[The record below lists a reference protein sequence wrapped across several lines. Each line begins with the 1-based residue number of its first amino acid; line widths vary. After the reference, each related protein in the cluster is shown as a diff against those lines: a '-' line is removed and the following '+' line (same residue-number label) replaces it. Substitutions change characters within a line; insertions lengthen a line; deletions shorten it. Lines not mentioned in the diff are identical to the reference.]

1 VVAALVALALGA
13 GVVLLVR
20 AGTDEPADAADASS
34 SAAATSSAASSS
46 APTDSDPAGCAGRDL
61 SDRRFR
67 AGAETGPIAGRAPVA
82 GRVCAYDKGQLVGS
96 RALSTDQAV
105 ELADAVRGGAD
116 GVGPEGRGCPPMSYD
131 YTEGPR
137 EPHFTAHL
145 TYADKAPTDL
155 WVYGNVCTP
164 SGVVNNVGRFLQL
177 GPDLP
182 ALLGGLVRTPTP
194 FPVTDASLPPGPVAT
209 GPMTVGECPDG
220 VRTSRSRAHETARNA
235 MLRLAAPMFAS
246 HPGARWAYA
255 GIQDGIDEQAVV
267 TADGSRVA
275 RFVANRLPG
284 HRWLSVTVAETC

>member
-1 VVAALVALALGA
+1 MVVAALVGALLAA
-13 GVVLLVR
+13 VAVVLLLTVPSNEPTR
-20 AGTDEPADAADASS
+20 AR
-34 SAAATSSAASSS
+34 AAARSTATPVDSAGCPRQDGSERPPGGVSPS
-46 APTDSDPAGCAGRDL
+46 APIVGNAPDGGRL
-61 SDRRFR
+61 
-67 AGAETGPIAGRAPVA
+67 
-82 GRVCAYDKGQLVGS
+82 CAYDRATLVGS
-96 RALSTDQAV
+96 HALSAAEAV
-105 ELADAVRGGAD
+105 ELADAVRAGERGF
-116 GVGPEGRGCPPMSYD
+116 GPEGRGCPGGYD
-131 YTEGPR
+131 YTGAGL

-145 TYADKAPTDL
+145 TYPAEGPTDV
-155 WVYGNVCTP
+155 WVFGNVCLP
-164 SGVVNNVGRFLQL
+164 SGVTNSLGGARRL

-182 ALLGGLVRTPTP
+182 SLLARLVRTPTP